1 MKEIGLPRS
10 SSFVNEGTIVT
21 KRFCKD
27 YLRNGEKW
35 MATFVQCELSKG
47 SRERTKALRVLCIA
61 SNKNWEKRA
70 GICWSD
76 LLSLKAKRDFTK
88 LKSWRLG
95 IRDDLEW

>member
-1 MKEIGLPRS
+1 MKEIRLPRS

-35 MATFVQCELSKG
+35 MVTFVQCELSKG
-47 SRERTKALRVLCIA
+47 SWERTETLRVLCIA